1 VGSRVRVVAAACVVA
16 SGLLVGGVGTA
27 TALADVGNTATDDAS
42 SPIRKSDSEDGLDRN
57 EKLVAEKPVD
67 EKPVDE
73 KPVDEKPVDDKPVDE
88 IPVEEDPVEEDPVVE
103 NPVEGDPPVP
113 GDKEPPLPPRPSCDK
128 GEQDCGP
135 WWPWPWPWPDP
146 EPEPGDP
153 PTSDHDSGGFP
164 GGLPVGL
171 PFPGPIIGVPPEP
184 PIAEPFIP
192 DVIDTVPGVG
202 VAASGS
208 PGAPLSV
215 PVIVTTPA
223 GLGAVPT
230 GAGTG
235 PRLPA
240 APRQGTAQPPPA
252 RQPLPATAGS
262 NVAMPASSYRVGY
275 GEYLR
280 TAGPSQIAALAVP
293 GLAGILVLTG
303 AGGFVGYR
311 QAKSGRAVRTAGTAR
326 FVN

>member
-1 VGSRVRVVAAACVVA
+1 M
-16 SGLLVGGVGTA
+16 
-27 TALADVGNTATDDAS
+27 
-42 SPIRKSDSEDGLDRN
+42 
-57 EKLVAEKPVD
+57 D

-73 KPVDEKPVDDKPVDE
+73 KPVDENPVDGKPVDEKPVDENPVDE
-88 IPVEEDPVEEDPVVE
+88 IPVDEDPVEEDPVDEDPVVE

-113 GDKEPPLPPRPSCDK
+113 GDKEPPLPPRPPSCDK

-171 PFPGPIIGVPPEP
+171 PFPGPLIGVPPEP

-215 PVIVTTPA
+215 PVIVTTPTGL